1 MKLLHIY
8 TAGHLFIRLLVDMAL
23 VIDTAASKFDVLMS
37 DSYYSRV

>member
-8 TAGHLFIRLLVDMAL
+8 TAGHLFIKLLIDMAL
-23 VIDTAASKFDVLMS
+23 LMDTAASNFDVFAG